1 MRVCNCVAIEDKMVN
16 AARGLSLRLLP
27 IGAGALQ
34 IAFYA
39 FGSAVIDRS
48 GWQGFKHK
56 IDKDFIS
63 TYLAELV
70 IWPAFQVWGL
80 NSLLTHC
87 DQQQWHCQVDAF
99 CAALCPVFLLLPL
112 IDKPSM
118 SPEAICVSIS
128 TLCQLEMHSVQTF
141 NFVKVPVQHQLLA
154 VNFMTLVDASF
165 LSWARNQENWEGC
178 QPVDECKPEYKYSAF
193 CISNKSIVQNS
204 AKRARTAWGAP
215 TSQLQGA

>member
-128 TLCQLEMHSVQTF
+128 TLCQLEMHSVQKVRIALAKWPRPSCLHVFQVISLHIQQAPACVAFCVQTF
-141 NFVKVPVQHQLLA
+141 NF
-154 VNFMTLVDASF
+154 
-165 LSWARNQENWEGC
+165 
-178 QPVDECKPEYKYSAF
+178 
-193 CISNKSIVQNS
+193 
-204 AKRARTAWGAP
+204 
-215 TSQLQGA
+215 